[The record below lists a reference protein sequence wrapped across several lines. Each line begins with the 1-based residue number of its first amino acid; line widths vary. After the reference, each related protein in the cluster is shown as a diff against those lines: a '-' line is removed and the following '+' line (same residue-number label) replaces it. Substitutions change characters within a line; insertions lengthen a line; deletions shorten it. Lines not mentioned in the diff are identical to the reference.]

1 MDTEKKRK
9 LLFLLKSELE
19 KKTNLEKRMERNVF
33 SRLLAKWNQNTFQ
46 SLSLKGLRQEE
57 EGEQEADGLQQST
70 DALFRDRQDSL
81 GVQVSAALL
90 TWATYFQVSVVPKR
104 QQLNMWMRR
113 ERERGRGSSAKL
125 APDKSCG

>member
-1 MDTEKKRK
+1 MDTEKKSK

-57 EGEQEADGLQQST
+57 EGEREADGLQQST

-90 TWATYFQVSVVPKR
+90 TWATYFQVAVVPKR
-104 QQLNMWMRR
+104 QQLNMRM
-113 ERERGRGSSAKL
+113 RGRR
-125 APDKSCG
+125 